1 VSIPAFDLYL
11 FDIDG
16 TLVDSAADICG
27 AARETLEA
35 AGATGLSDE
44 FLRRYIGY
52 HLNDLFADV
61 FPGITPARQAELLA
75 EYRRIYPLRGH
86 RSTRVYAG
94 VAEALTALSTLPAR
108 KSTATTK
115 GSETARLVLEQFEL
129 ARFFD
134 HVQGTDGFPC
144 KPEPDVIVKSLERFG
159 VAPERCLMI
168 GDAPPDLAAGRRA
181 GVSTCAVS
189 WGYGDPARMRA
200 ERPDYWIDSLAELR
214 PDGAA

>member
-1 VSIPAFDLYL
+1 MSIPAFDLYL

-16 TLVDSAADICG
+16 TLVDSADDICG
-27 AARETLEA
+27 AVRDTLAE
-35 AGATGLSDE
+35 AGATGLTEE

-52 HLNDLFADV
+52 HLNELFADV
-61 FPGITPARQAELLA
+61 FPGIAPERSAELLSD
-75 EYRRIYPLRGH
+75 YRRRYPLRGH
-86 RSTRVYAG
+86 RSTRVYDG
-94 VAEALTALSTLPAR
+94 VEETLAALSTLGAR

-129 ARFFD
+129 ARYFD

-144 KPEPDVIVKSLERFG
+144 KPEPDVIVKSLERFA

-181 GVSTCAVS
+181 GVKTCAVS
-189 WGYGDPARMRA
+189 WGYGDPALMRA
-200 ERPDYWIDSLAELR
+200 EQPDYWIDTIADLR
-214 PDGAA
+214 P